1 MSLVIYRKHGCSVFG
16 FFGLIR
22 GEVGI
27 VYVDYEASCWLLF
40 GIHLP
45 CPLFFSFHFYFFD
58 KAFISLKKD
67 NGLKFLFA
75 QSCVVKDTKKFVF
88 SFFGMVFFPYHIPIL
103 IFLLNM

>member
-1 MSLVIYRKHGCSVFG
+1 VFG

-58 KAFISLKKD
+58 KSFISLKKD

-75 QSCVVKDTKKFVF
+75 QSCVVKGYKEVC
-88 SFFGMVFFPYHIPIL
+88 FF
-103 IFLLNM
+103 IF